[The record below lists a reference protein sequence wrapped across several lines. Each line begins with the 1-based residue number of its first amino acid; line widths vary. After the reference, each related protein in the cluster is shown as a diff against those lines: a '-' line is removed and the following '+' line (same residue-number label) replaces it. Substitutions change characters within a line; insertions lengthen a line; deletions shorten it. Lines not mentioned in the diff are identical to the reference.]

1 MKISNSDSVL
11 IVCMM
16 QVVSNGYRPDLK
28 AAALA
33 RLAAVHKS
41 LRVAKAG
48 QKKKVSKARK
58 SSKN

>member
-1 MKISNSDSVL
+1 
-11 IVCMM
+11 MM